1 MIVNFLKGLA
11 ASAPTL
17 VKSAQN
23 LYNTKKKTSSTSSTP
38 TQTVKPPTTPTTSAP
53 SSPYNANTNVANEQ
67 AYLNSLIAKGG
78 GQAEWAKNQ
87 MNILNQFSS
96 SQQPQSSTTPVQSV
110 QPVGGSRD
118 IAGEIISLLTSGGP
132 IDYSKLNNLVSERDA
147 KISTNPDLY
156 GQFENSQS
164 LLNKYLPLAQ
174 QNEQLSLQNQQIQD
188 LLTQQQQQPTSV
200 DSIIDLLTDLA
211 NEPTPGMSFEEAQN
225 RASGELNPMYSD
237 AANALSYGLD
247 TDMERRGLFNSP
259 LAAGIMT
266 EKQGQ
271 LSNDQ
276 ISAIAQ
282 RANQL
287 IENDQEMSLQEK
299 QLRSNTLNSLLS
311 SLIGREANIA
321 DFTGYYGGQPT
332 LANQKFQ
339 TEKEFGEAD
348 LTGNYQGQPTMASK
362 AFDIQARTSQITN
375 ALNEV
380 STLGKVTTQEQADL
394 LGVPVGTSSWQAQ
407 NAAAERQQE
416 MQMFE
421 REMSYRNSSL
431 SIQNEA
437 NGAQDMLDNFNKD
450 MTIWQATGISPD
462 TEAMRYYGITP
473 GTPWSES
480 QSAVDK
486 LSDAQAEIELIYAE
500 EELLFQNRA
509 TDFMNTYGIPRNAAE
524 AAIVIIDQAADYN
537 SAYQIANANKSIL
550 QQENVNFA
558 TMNDILRRYYNVYEK
573 VVTPEKRNTNVNSG
587 YRGPNSRRIM
597 RDK

>member
-1 MIVNFLKGLA
+1 MSRDIAAEIISMLTSGNKIDYSRLNNLVNEREAKIA
-11 ASAPTL
+11 ANPDLYGKFESTQSLLNKYLP
-17 VKSAQN
+17 VAQSTS
-23 LYNTKKKTSSTSSTP
+23 NTKKKTSTTTSKSQSQP
-38 TQTVKPPTTPTTSAP
+38 KTQTPSA
-53 SSPYNANTNVANEQ
+53 
-67 AYLNSLIAKGG
+67 
-78 GQAEWAKNQ
+78 
-87 MNILNQFSS
+87 
-96 SQQPQSSTTPVQSV
+96 
-110 QPVGGSRD
+110 GSNRD
-118 IAGEIISLLTSGGP
+118 IAAEIISLLTSGGA
-132 IDYSKLNNLVSERDA
+132 IDYGRLNNLVNERDA
-147 KISTNPDLY
+147 KMAANPELY
-156 GQFENSQS
+156 GQFESSQS
-164 LLNKYLPLAQ
+164 LLNKYLPIAL
-174 QNEQLSLQNQQIQD
+174 QNEQLSLENQQIQK
-188 LLTQQQQQPTSV
+188 LLNQRQPQSTTSV
-200 DSIIDLLTDLA
+200 DSIIDLLTELA
-211 NEPTPGMSFEEAQN
+211 NKPIQRMSFEEAQR
-225 RASGELNPMYSD
+225 RAREELDPMYAD
-237 AANALSYGLD
+237 AARALAYGLD
-247 TDMERRGLFNSP
+247 ADMERRGLFNSP

-276 ISAIAQ
+276 IAAIAQ

-339 TEKEFGEAD
+339 TEKEFGEAE
-348 LTGNYQGQPTMASK
+348 LTGNYKGQPTMASK
-362 AFDIQARTSQITN
+362 AFDLQTRISQITN
-375 ALNEV
+375 ALNQV
-380 STLGKVTTQEQADL
+380 NAFGKVTTQEQADL
-394 LGVPVGTSSWQAQ
+394 LGVPVGTPSWQAQ

-421 REMSYRNSSL
+421 REMSYRYSSL
-431 SIQNEA
+431 SIQNA
-437 NGAQDMLDNFNKD
+437 AKSAQDMLDNFNKD
-450 MTIWQATGISPD
+450 MTIWQVTGLSPD

-486 LSDAQAEIELIYAE
+486 LAEIQAELELIYAE

-509 TDFMNTYGIPRNAAE
+509 TDFMNTYGIPRNVAE

-558 TMNDILRRYYNVYEK
+558 TLNDILRRYYNVYEK
-573 VVTPEKRNTNVNSG
+573 IVDPETRQSHIYG
-587 YRGPNSRRIM
+587 GPNNPWDIIGN
-597 RDK
+597 K

>member
-1 MIVNFLKGLA
+1 
-11 ASAPTL
+11 
-17 VKSAQN
+17 
-23 LYNTKKKTSSTSSTP
+23 
-38 TQTVKPPTTPTTSAP
+38 
-53 SSPYNANTNVANEQ
+53 
-67 AYLNSLIAKGG
+67 
-78 GQAEWAKNQ
+78 
-87 MNILNQFSS
+87 
-96 SQQPQSSTTPVQSV
+96 
-110 QPVGGSRD
+110 VGGSRD
-118 IAGEIISLLTSGGP
+118 IAAEIISLLTSGGA
-132 IDYSKLNNLVSERDA
+132 IDYGRLNNLIAERDA
-147 KISTNPDLY
+147 KIATNPGLY
-156 GQFENSQS
+156 GQFETTQS

-174 QNEQLSLQNQQIQD
+174 QNEQLSLQNQQMQE
-188 LLTQQQQQPTSV
+188 LLNQQPQPTTSV
-200 DSIIDLLTDLA
+200 DSIIDLLTELA
-211 NEPTPGMSFEEAQN
+211 NEPTPGMSFEEAQR
-225 RASGELNPMYSD
+225 RARGELDPMYSD
-237 AANALSYGLD
+237 AARALSYGLD

-276 ISAIAQ
+276 IAAIAQ

-287 IENDQEMSLQEK
+287 IVNDQEMSLQEK

-348 LTGNYQGQPTMASK
+348 LTGNYRGQPTMASK
-362 AFDIQARTSQITN
+362 VFDLQARTSQITN
-375 ALNEV
+375 ALNQV
-380 STLGKVTTQEQADL
+380 SALGKVTTQEQADL

-416 MQMFE
+416 LQMFE
-421 REMSYRNSSL
+421 REMSYRYSSL
-431 SIQNEA
+431 NIQNA
-437 NGAQDMLDNFNKD
+437 AKSAQDMLDNFNKD
-450 MTIWQATGISPD
+450 MTIWQVTGLSPD
-462 TEAMRYYGITP
+462 TEAMRYYGIAP

-480 QSAVDK
+480 QSARDK
-486 LSDAQAEIELIYAE
+486 LADIQAEIELIYAE

-509 TDFMNTYGIPRNAAE
+509 TDFMNTYGVPRNAAE

-537 SAYQIANANKSIL
+537 SAYQIANANKSTL

-573 VVTPEKRNTNVNSG
+573 VVTPEKRNTNINPG
-587 YRGPNSRRIM
+587 YRGPNNRRIM
-597 RDK
+597 GQ